1 MWGVYA
7 VARVDAD
14 QPLFAKSPSR
24 DGRTISL
31 AEHCNDVM
39 DAFVALFGGVRAP
52 SRLGCEWLRFFKV
65 PSSAWPKFWTT
76 GLFAAGA
83 HDLGKANRGFQDA
96 IVRRGDQVLRHEHL
110 SALLLVH
117 KPLWDWLAGQ
127 ADVDPE
133 IVLAAVAGHHLKS
146 AESHENG
153 YPSLGDALPGMSE
166 HLVVLT
172 GSPEFHTAVQN
183 LAARFGWPVP
193 EFDFPR
199 LWRLY
204 DGDNPVLEQAER
216 LRHRLRRFNEQ
227 LPNHP
232 NRHAMLMAVKAAVL
246 VADTAGS
253 GLKREAKEIPDWIGR
268 CFEESPYRAEC
279 IEAKVWRP
287 RIRQIESRIEKPFQ
301 ETDFQIAARNMP
313 ARALL
318 LAPCGSGKT
327 LAAWRWIQARLAER
341 PARNV
346 IFLYPTRATATE
358 GFRDYVSHA
367 PEGSLLHGTASYEL
381 PELFG
386 NPDDPRNGCDYL
398 IEDRLYALGYWPKR
412 VFSATVDQF
421 LGFMQ
426 QVYRSICLLP
436 LLADSVVVFDEVHSF
451 DAGLFSALQRYL
463 ETFDCPVLCMTAS
476 LPARRREA
484 LEMLDLEI
492 WPREQDRF
500 EQLETLAELPRYHV
514 RTLADAPAAAK
525 VATAA
530 VAAGKRVLWVVN
542 SVDRCQ
548 QLAAEHGA
556 ICYHSRFTLADRR
569 RRHQEVIDAFQRSDG
584 AVMAVT
590 TQVCEMS
597 LDLDAQVLITEFAPV
612 PALIQRMGRCNRHA
626 RDEKQP
632 LGEVYFYPPA
642 NTLPYRQDE
651 LSGVE
656 MFVAAL
662 DGQAVS
668 QSRLDE
674 LLSELTSSLDR
685 EAVKLTRFISDGPW
699 AVGGADSLRE
709 TDQYSVQAVLDS
721 DIEEVLS
728 ARRRGKPIDGWLLP
742 APRPLAQS
750 EPRLGRFPQVVS
762 AKNYLPT
769 TGLHKTPKEGREAE
783 PCLIL

>member
-1 MWGVYA
+1 
-7 VARVDAD
+7 VARVEVDE
-14 QPLFAKSPSR
+14 PLLAKSPSR
-24 DGRTISL
+24 DGRTVTL
-31 AEHCNDVM
+31 VEHCGDVM
-39 DAFVALFGGVRAP
+39 DAFVALFGRMDAP
-52 SRLGCEWLRFFKV
+52 SRLGCEWLRFFQV
-65 PSSAWPKFWTT
+65 PTSAWPRFWTT

-83 HDLGKANRGFQDA
+83 HDLGKANRGFQQA
-96 IVRRGDQVLRHEHL
+96 IARRGDQVLRHEHL
-110 SALLLVH
+110 SALLLVQV
-117 KPLWDWLAGQ
+117 PFWGWLAEQ
-127 ADVDPE
+127 RDIDPE
-133 IVLAAVAGHHLKS
+133 IALAAVAGHHLKS
-146 AESHENG
+146 AETSESG
-153 YPSLGDALPGMSE
+153 YPALGDALPGMAE

-172 GSPEFHTAVQN
+172 GSPEFLTTVKH
-183 LAARFGWPVP
+183 LATRLGWPVP
-193 EFDFPR
+193 TLEFPR

-204 DGDNPVLEQAER
+204 EGDNPVLKQAEQ
-216 LRHRLRRFNEQ
+216 LRHRLYRFNKQ
-227 LPNHP
+227 LPRDP
-232 NRHAMLMAVKAAVL
+232 NRRAMLMAVKAAVL

-253 GLKREAKEIPDWIGR
+253 GLKREAKEIPDWIGS
-268 CFEESPYRAEC
+268 CFEEPPYRAED
-279 IEAKVWRP
+279 IEAQVWQR
-287 RIRQIESRIEKPFQ
+287 RISEMESRIEKPFK
-301 ETDFQIAARNMP
+301 ETDFQIAARSMP

-386 NPDDPRNGCDYL
+386 NPDDPRYGRDYL
-398 IEDRLYALGYWPKR
+398 VEDRLYALGYWPKR
-412 VFSATVDQF
+412 MFSATVDQF

-426 QVYRSICLLP
+426 QAYRSICLLP

-451 DAGLFSALQRYL
+451 DAGLFSALQRFL
-463 ETFDCPVLCMTAS
+463 KFFDCPALCMTAS
-476 LPARRREA
+476 LPARRREV
-484 LEMLDLEI
+484 LETLGVET

-500 EQLETLAELPRYHV
+500 EQLEILAELPRYDV
-514 RTLADAPAAAK
+514 RVLADEPAAAD

-556 ICYHSRFTLADRR
+556 ICYHSRFMLADRR
-569 RRHQEVIDAFQRSDG
+569 QRHQEVVDAFQRTDH

-597 LDLDAQVLITEFAPV
+597 LDLDAQVLISEHA

-626 RDEKQP
+626 RDEIQP
-632 LGEVYFYPPA
+632 LGKVYLYPPE
-642 NTLPYRQDE
+642 NTLPYHQDE
-651 LSGVE
+651 LSGVKR
-656 MFVAAL
+656 FVLAI
-662 DGQAVS
+662 DGSAVS

-674 LLSELTSSLDR
+674 LLAELTRSLDR
-685 EAVKLTRFISDGPW
+685 EAIKLTRFISDGPW
-699 AVGGADSLRE
+699 AVGGSDSLRE

-721 DIEEVLS
+721 DVEDVLK
-728 ARRRGKPIDGWLLP
+728 ARRRGEPIDGWLLP
-742 APRPLAQS
+742 APRSLAQT

-762 AKNYLPT
+762 AKHYLQA
-769 TGLHKTPKEGREAE
+769 TGLHKAPQQANEVA
-783 PCLIL
+783 PCLVL